1 VNYYLRVGFAGR
13 ISAESRFALSIY
25 TLDAVRT
32 SYLAYL
38 WVSSRLSVIHSRD
51 GRVHY
56 QSTHATGRRLI
67 GDLIQAL
74 PAVLLIGVLPGW
86 FWTRTL
92 LRSGDLAERL
102 AYAIALSITLVPTT
116 ALLQT
121 YLFATGVTLTVT
133 LISAALVFLSGLAIY
148 LLFEPAKK
156 GEESICTPP
165 SLPGFSTLVPLVGA
179 LALALAMSL
188 GLAPSDWFMIP
199 IAVLVLAAGAA
210 YLWAPRG
217 RQTPREGQL
226 ENGRSIGPAVRYGL
240 LSLVLLAVLARG
252 YLGPIVNGWPF
263 PRGIDRYEHAVM
275 AGMMMRSGSTE
286 SFMLYPPGF
295 HLLTAMISRLSGFGP
310 LEVFPILAPTLPL
323 LCALACYA
331 LARRMW
337 GWEYGVAAA
346 LASGLLL
353 GSTFLQFEE
362 ARLPNFIG
370 EYFLIVLAIAALIG
384 LYASPGARG
393 GILLAL
399 LGSSTVLYHQIAGY
413 SLAVL
418 LGVVS
423 ILFLPYLLLR
433 DRMRSVYLLLSLALL
448 GLLCV
453 FYAWDTYDL
462 PNLVAGMFGESA
474 TGRGGEAVAMAIGTK
489 HANGPGHFL
498 TTLSHPVLWL
508 GLLGLPF
515 MLAGREDARGTPD
528 LLARLTLLVWT
539 LLLFFGS
546 LTSYSGFPD
555 RFERDLGVPLALLA
569 ALALVTLLR
578 VPLSARP
585 VGRGALAAVVLAV
598 ALCATLVG
606 AQSVQSLEQAAGP
619 STRPR
624 DRPAPAEVVAAGTWL
639 RQHNHGGSIVSTPYL
654 DYVPSRAMLAMGDYT
669 RMQSYDAERI
679 ERERDLPPFG
689 AGPMWDAL
697 HILKNPTGERTAR
710 LIEKNDVRYIV
721 FHKGSPDADWHRY
734 ASQKNLYKTVFQNDS
749 VVIFAPRG

>member
-1 VNYYLRVGFAGR
+1 
-13 ISAESRFALSIY
+13 
-25 TLDAVRT
+25 
-32 SYLAYL
+32 
-38 WVSSRLSVIHSRD
+38 
-51 GRVHY
+51 
-56 QSTHATGRRLI
+56 LI
-67 GDLIQAL
+67 GDLVQTL
-74 PAVLLIGVLPGW
+74 PAALLIGVFPGW
-86 FWTRTL
+86 FWTRIL

-102 AYAIALSITLVPTT
+102 AYTIALSIILVSTA

-133 LISAALVFLSGLAIY
+133 IVSAALVFLAGLALY
-148 LLFEPAKK
+148 LLFGPARK
-156 GEESICTPP
+156 GEETICNLPAPP
-165 SLPGFSTLVPLVGA
+165 GVGTLVPLVGA
-179 LALALAMSL
+179 LALALAMLL
-188 GLAPSDWFMIP
+188 GLAPGDWLMIP

-210 YLWAPRG
+210 YLWAPQG
-217 RQTPREGQL
+217 RETPQTGTP
-226 ENGRSIGPAVRYGL
+226 ENGRSVAPVARYAL
-240 LSLVLLAVLARG
+240 LGVVLLLVLARG

-263 PRGIDRYEHAVM
+263 PRGVDRYEHAVM

-337 GWEYGVAAA
+337 GWEYGVVAA
-346 LASGLLL
+346 LTSGLLL
-353 GSTFLQFEE
+353 GSTYLQFEE

-370 EYFLIVLAIAALIG
+370 EYFLIVLAVAALIG

-413 SLAVL
+413 TLAVL
-418 LGVVS
+418 LGVIS
-423 ILFLPYLLLR
+423 ILFLPYLLRR
-433 DRMRSVYLLLSLALL
+433 DRGRGVYLLLSLAVL
-448 GLLCV
+448 GLFSV

-462 PNLVAGMFGESA
+462 PNLVAGMLGGAE

-489 HANGPGHFL
+489 PANGPGHFL
-498 TTLSHPVLWL
+498 MTLSHPVLWL

-515 MLAGREDARGTPD
+515 MLAGRAKDTPD
-528 LLARLTLLVWT
+528 TLARLTLLVWT

-578 VPLSARP
+578 VPLVLRP
-585 VGRGALAAVVLAV
+585 TGRGALAAVVLAV
-598 ALCATLVG
+598 ALSATLVG
-606 AQSVQSLEQAAGP
+606 AQSVQSLQQAAGP
-619 STRPR
+619 STRLK

-639 RQHNHGGSIVSTPYL
+639 REHNQGGSIVSTPYL
-654 DYVPSRAMLAMGDYT
+654 DYVPSRAMLAMGGYT

-679 ERERDLPPFG
+679 KRARDLPPFG

-697 HILKNPTGERTAR
+697 HILRNPTGERTAH
-710 LIEKNDVRYIV
+710 LIEKNDVHYIV
-721 FHKGSPDADWHRY
+721 FHKSSPDADWGSY
-734 ASQKNLYKTVFQNDS
+734 ALQANLYKTVFQNDS
-749 VVIFAPRG
+749 VIIFAPRR